1 MSESSDIKTLT
12 ELNQKQAEQISALL
26 SLAEKREAVIENMGV
41 VIKNQAGLMSSLA
54 IRVEGLEQELA
65 IYRKGKNSGNSH
77 IPPSTDLRKPKRNQS
92 LREPTDKKS
101 GGLSGH
107 EGSSLSFSA
116 TPDQIVTH
124 IPHFCCLCGEDL
136 SAVPAICIGQRQ
148 VIDIPIPTVICTE
161 HRSFAKTCCCG
172 MFNKGDFPVN
182 VKASVQYGSRIE
194 ALTVYLN
201 VRQYMPY
208 GRIQEFYSQI
218 LGLPISQGGIVGL
231 MDRFTEK
238 ALPVYEEIKNR
249 IEIAECLGTD
259 ETGAKV
265 NGKTHWFW
273 TWQNQ
278 TLTFIVR
285 SASRGY
291 RTIAETFPEGLPNTV
306 LVHDRWAA
314 HFQCKSVDRQICL
327 AHLLRDLNYIQQVH
341 QSKWAESFKRLIKQ
355 AMALGNQPEYDGLL
369 ASNKR
374 DSFEAELGELLRYQL
389 PIKHKL
395 ALTLQKKLRKI
406 SENILCFLHYNSV
419 PSDNNGSERAIRNIK
434 VKQKISG
441 GFRSTQGA
449 DGFAVLRSVID
460 TTIKS
465 GQQVF
470 FALSLIANLGA
481 E

>member
-101 GGLSGH
+101 GGQSGH